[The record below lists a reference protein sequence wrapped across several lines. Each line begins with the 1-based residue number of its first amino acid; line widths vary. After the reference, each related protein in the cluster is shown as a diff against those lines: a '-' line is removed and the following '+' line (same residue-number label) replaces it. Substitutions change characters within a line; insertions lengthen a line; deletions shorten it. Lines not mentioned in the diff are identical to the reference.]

1 MIRIVNVFN
10 RLSKVERE
18 YLIRENKPLHEIKT
32 FNKIFSA
39 LRREMKLRLLNLLEL
54 DRLIEVY
61 KKLKVEHFLAIK
73 VYQINKGFD
82 LNMLILKTLLKSKT
96 YKFKFK

>member
-1 MIRIVNVFN
+1 VNVFN

-39 LRREMKLRLLNLLEL
+39 LRREMKLRLINLLEL
-54 DRLIEVY
+54 DRLIS
-61 KKLKVEHFLAIK
+61 KLKVEHFLAIK

-96 YKFKFK
+96 Y